1 MVNIAEAQST
11 GAVMVRYETSYT
23 DDNITSPMYTKSKRL
38 AQFFARSREYFVDR
52 SSIAPVAVL
61 YSYGSVIWRSFGSLR
76 TDGGASTNYVGTH
89 LHWTNVA
96 GRLLEDNHVPSDVIL
111 LGVPKLFDD
120 TLGLAA
126 LRKYKYA
133 VLACAD
139 AVSDAQVSAISEF
152 VRSGG
157 TLQVWMANITATKH
171 SNFTNRTHGALEA
184 LEANP
189 GSGKVVR
196 VDIGDATE
204 YDATNRPDTGA
215 GARILQQFLPADSA
229 LPFRT
234 SELPRTVWLEG
245 WCHGGSTRTI
255 HFVNYDVA
263 WQTDSFIP
271 VDRFEIQLSRHARD
285 CASLPGASENPPV
298 ARFYTPD
305 SSDGAIVPVTWTAG
319 GWAAK
324 VPGFADYGVL
334 AVAATEEELLT
345 RAAAA
350 ITRKWLNKKIIA
362 DRVRPHGPSDSD
374 CAMRAAAATKLAS
387 IQGRDAPALLPKQL
401 ESLRNDLENT
411 TATLAASV
419 DAITNDTSLHDEI
432 EELAATVGTNNF
444 VFGRSLPMSH
454 WLPVNASTAYTSEKG
469 FGWAA
474 GSGSGVC
481 RLDPCVEDSSPDP
494 LVLDSVPDLIRGRSL
509 GMTNAT
515 FVTDVPP
522 GEYIVVV
529 LTVPLWDDHI
539 KSGDDTHVANT
550 WVRINDAYEMYCTM
564 PHLGRWTVRATPVT
578 VRPPNTQ
585 LRLEFGGGSGGSPND
600 PRSIGWEVSALLVLP
615 ASAHPLPAAVAR
627 ALVGGAVSR
636 SHGIHQWQWLGPF
649 SDLNATAFENE
660 LGVEQFPVDL
670 QRTHTGLDG
679 RVLSWSQYEATG
691 GGAPLL
697 PLGHLAAPGV
707 GATAYALAVLQC
719 NASQAGRATL
729 RASRCATLISSSPK
743 SLLIH
748 TESRPPCTFSS
759 AQAVG
764 YFNGREV
771 FRDNWMAGLLQN
783 EEQVPAPA
791 NTDTNL

>member
-1 MVNIAEAQST
+1 MYMQQSFVCNT
-11 GAVMVRYETSYT
+11 IE
-23 DDNITSPMYTKSKRL
+23 
-38 AQFFARSREYFVDR
+38 FACKY
-52 SSIAPVAVL
+52 
-61 YSYGSVIWRSFGSLR
+61 
-76 TDGGASTNYVGTH
+76 YVYVTYI
-89 LHWTNVA
+89 LKTEQVA
-96 GRLLEDNHVPSDVIL
+96 GRLLEDHHVPSDVIL
-111 LGVPKLFDD
+111 LGVPRLFDD

-157 TLQVWMANITATKH
+157 TLQVWMANVTATKH
-171 SNFTNRTHGALEA
+171 SNFTNRTQPALEA

-196 VDIGDATE
+196 VDVGDATA
-204 YDATNRPDTGA
+204 YDAANRPDTGA

-234 SELPRTVWLEG
+234 SGLPRTVWLEG

-255 HFVNYDVA
+255 HLVNYDVA
-263 WQTDSFIP
+263 WQADSFIP
-271 VDRFEIQLSRHARD
+271 VGRFEIQLSRHARD
-285 CASLPGASENPPV
+285 CASLPGAGDSPPV

-319 GWAAK
+319 VWVAK

-334 AVAATEEELLT
+334 AVAATEEELLA

-350 ITRKWLNKKIIA
+350 TTRKWLNKKIIA
-362 DRVRPHGPSDSD
+362 DRVREHGPSDSD
-374 CAMRAAAATKLAS
+374 CAMRAAAATKLAR
-387 IQGRDAPALLPKQL
+387 IQGPGAPALLAKQL
-401 ESLRNDLENT
+401 ESLANDLANT

-432 EELAATVGTNNF
+432 AELAATVGTNNF
-444 VFGRSLPMSH
+444 VFGRSSPMSH

-469 FGWAA
+469 FGWSFT
-474 GSGSGVC
+474 GSGTGVC
-481 RLDPCVEDSSPDP
+481 GLDPCVEDSSPDP
-494 LVLDSVPDLIRGRSL
+494 LVLDSVPALIRGRSL

-515 FVTDVPP
+515 FVTDVPA

-529 LTVPLWDDHI
+529 VTSPLWDDHI
-539 KSGDDTHVANT
+539 KSGDDTHVANS
-550 WVRINDAYEMYCTM
+550 WLRINDAYEMYCTM

-578 VRPPNTQ
+578 VRPPNAQ
-585 LRLEFGGGSGGSPND
+585 LRIEFGGGSGGSPND

-615 ASAHPLPAAVAR
+615 ASADPPPAAVAR
-627 ALVGGAVSR
+627 ALADGAVSR

-679 RVLSWSQYEATG
+679 RVLSWRQYESTG

-719 NASQAGRATL
+719 NASQAGGRATL
-729 RASRCATLISSSPK
+729 RASRCACV
-743 SLLIH
+743 SLCVSVCVSL
-748 TESRPPCTFSS
+748 
-759 AQAVG
+759 
-764 YFNGREV
+764 
-771 FRDNWMAGLLQN
+771 
-783 EEQVPAPA
+783 
-791 NTDTNL
+791 